1 MAALPPATVT
11 PVPPLRRL
19 AAVVAASMVVATA
32 CSSSSGRELR
42 PPTVTV
48 TSRPVIAAAP
58 AGGITF
64 TSPALDPAGALPRRF
79 ANGATAAPPLSWSR
93 PPEGATELVLAAEVL
108 TADGAARGAL
118 RWLVLGVDPRS
129 TGTVE
134 GTTPIGGQV
143 VLPWT
148 GPPPGTDAAPV
159 RIRFRLFV
167 LNAPVNG
174 VDLAA
179 QDLLAK
185 VDAVSVSRAEFSA
198 PFAKAG

>member
-1 MAALPPATVT
+1 MTA
-11 PVPPLRRL
+11 VPPLRRL
-19 AAVVAASMVVATA
+19 ATVVAASLVLGAAA

-42 PPTVTV
+42 PPTVTAV
-48 TSRPVIAAAP
+48 SRPVIAAAP

-64 TSPALDPAGALPRRF
+64 TSPALDAAGALPRRF

-108 TADGAARGAL
+108 TAEGATSGAL

-148 GPPPGTDAAPV
+148 GPPPGTDSAPV
-159 RIRFRLFV
+159 RMRFRLLV

-174 VDLAA
+174 ADLSA